1 MRRRGGFGFV
11 GWRGGGEWRE
21 RGWRWWGTTSTS
33 TAMLGVGAGRGGE
46 GLERGYH
53 VRVPCPRPA
62 STASRGGGALCL
74 CAGAPSQPP
83 LKKNNYRATLR
94 GSWRPAIDGLGEKRQ
109 KRGLSG
115 WAGLAS
121 GIPAFGWGKLLF
133 SVRTQPPPLLVP
145 PFFFF

>member
-1 MRRRGGFGFV
+1 MEALDL
-11 GWRGGGEWRE
+11 WGGGAEGNGG
-21 RGWRWWGTTSTS
+21 RGDGVGGVQPALAQPCS
-33 TAMLGVGAGRGGE
+33 ALALGVVE
-46 GLERGYH
+46 KGLKGDTTCG
-53 VRVPCPRPA
+53 CPAQGPRAPLLE
-62 STASRGGGALCL
+62 GGGALCL